1 MLLANNARVL
11 SSGGDVFNNSQRDS
25 EALDAWIIGADE
37 ASFDLDVSDSRFG
50 KYVEVYGGHRHL
62 VFTGQ
67 AAEYLEKGD
76 VVDAYDEDGKTH
88 RHVITGIAIRTPA
101 TRSKPAELRVRFR

>member
-1 MLLANNARVL
+1 M
-11 SSGGDVFNNSQRDS
+11 FNNDRRDS
-25 EALDAWIIGADE
+25 ERLDAWIVGCDDSTDA
-37 ASFDLDVSDSRFG
+37 ADVSDYRFG

-62 VFTGQ
+62 VFVGQ

-76 VVDAYDEDGKTH
+76 VVDAYDEDGKAH
-88 RHVITGIAIRTPA
+88 RHVITGIVIRTPA